1 MIRLVQNCS
10 IIGLQKS
17 QFQSASGE
25 PVYGYNVYFSF
36 EPDGIEGVAAGRCYV
51 SAKPFKQ
58 LGLGL
63 GSVISVAF
71 NATEK
76 KYELV
81 A

>member
-1 MIRLVQNCS
+1 MIRIMQNSS
-10 IIGLQKS
+10 IIGIQKT

-25 PVYGYNVYFSF
+25 TVYGYNIYFSF

-51 SAKPFKQ
+51 SAKAFKK
-58 LGLGL
+58 LGLEL
-63 GSVISVAF
+63 GSVISVAY
-71 NATEK
+71 TDK